1 MYRLDLAAHLQARQ
15 VSREEHVP
23 ARGTLADQVVE
34 GHRDVVVE
42 HQVVCEAKT
51 VGRFGQEARRER
63 DGAVLRSSGHFCE
76 QTRAEVRVERRNRV
90 HRGVSLV
97 QTRGVCAKL
106 GAMDTSWCVT
116 VSGGAACRAAVAAV
130 QAISSRVCFRVV
142 AGGDAVDVLGA
153 DDDFGCC
160 VATRLAVESHA
171 VPGVDLSFTMEC
183 LPVLAKLEGAEARTA
198 VVFRAYP
205 RGVSIEVLPRPGP
218 PARIT
223 AARDGWECTF
233 QLDAAALR
241 ASAAQADRVQIGGV
255 RAKVGPTELRAQA
268 AFPSSYV
275 EAALACLAAPVC
287 RAGLGEAGPL
297 LLEYDVGA
305 TRVRYL
311 IAAA

>member
-1 MYRLDLAAHLQARQ
+1 
-15 VSREEHVP
+15 
-23 ARGTLADQVVE
+23 
-34 GHRDVVVE
+34 
-42 HQVVCEAKT
+42 
-51 VGRFGQEARRER
+51 
-63 DGAVLRSSGHFCE
+63 
-76 QTRAEVRVERRNRV
+76 
-90 HRGVSLV
+90 
-97 QTRGVCAKL
+97 
-106 GAMDTSWCVT
+106 MDTSWCVT

-130 QAISSRVCFRVV
+130 RAISSRVCFRVV
-142 AGGDAVDVLGA
+142 AGGDALDVLGA

-160 VATRLAVESHA
+160 VATRLAVESLA

-183 LPVLAKLEGAEARTA
+183 LPVLAKLEGAEERTA

-218 PARIT
+218 PAR
-223 AARDGWECTF
+223 AAPARDGWECTF

-241 ASAAQADRVQIGGV
+241 ASAAQADRVQIGV
-255 RAKVGPTELRAQA
+255 AKAPTVTA

-287 RAGLGEAGPL
+287 RAGLGEAGSL

-311 IAAA
+311 IAPA